1 MAQAVI
7 ADAALLAQADSDG
20 LVRASDDGFAIT
32 ERAARSRAP
41 LLHTSTLIWPAPRR
55 ATRRRY
61 DESGDQRRHLLPAVD
76 QGRERAWVEDRG
88 K

>member
-1 MAQAVI
+1 MLRCWRKRTATGWCAPATMASRSRNAAV
-7 ADAALLAQADSDG
+7 
-20 LVRASDDGFAIT
+20 
-32 ERAARSRAP
+32 RSRAP

-61 DESGDQRRHLLPAVD
+61 DESGDQRRHQLPPVD